1 MQKLKYLGVPIFM
14 NGQNYYLP
22 SLSTKDFR
30 ANYYVLTAPVP
41 EDAGPFASFD
51 RFLPIIL
58 LALNRN
64 YPDVIAEQLADWL
77 DLHTFKLAVSAV
89 QDASGIEPVAEGE

>member
-14 NGQNYYLP
+14 NGRNYYIP

-30 ANYYVLTAPVP
+30 AHYEDLTTPVP
-41 EDAGPFASFD
+41 EEAGQFASFD

-58 LALNRN
+58 LAVNRN
-64 YPDVIAEQLADWL
+64 YPEITEEQLADWF
-77 DLHTFKLAVSAV
+77 DLHTFKLAMQAV
-89 QDASGIEPVAEGE
+89 QAASGIEPVSEGE